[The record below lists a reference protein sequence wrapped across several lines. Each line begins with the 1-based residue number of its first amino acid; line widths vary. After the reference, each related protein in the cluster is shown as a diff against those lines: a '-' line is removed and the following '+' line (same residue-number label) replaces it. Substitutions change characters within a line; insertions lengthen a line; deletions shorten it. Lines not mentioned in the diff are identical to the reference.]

1 MLEFSISD
9 GENFEFPPKLFGG
22 KIEILSSS
30 ESLGVLRHIIG
41 RKNSSE
47 RWDREVWEF
56 AGFENQVRECFT
68 TTANSILKPRTL
80 MILKTKHSALCVTK
94 SYLTTILEFVFYAGS
109 SLV

>member
-22 KIEILSSS
+22 KFEILSSS

-56 AGFENQVRECFT
+56 VGFENHGMV
-68 TTANSILKPRTL
+68 
-80 MILKTKHSALCVTK
+80 CVAT
-94 SYLTTILEFVFYAGS
+94 STSEHRRGNFCCG
-109 SLV
+109 

>member
-56 AGFENQVRECFT
+56 AGFENQVRESNLL
-68 TTANSILKPRTL
+68 AVL
-80 MILKTKHSALCVTK
+80 
-94 SYLTTILEFVFYAGS
+94 
-109 SLV
+109 

>member
-56 AGFENQVRECFT
+56 AGFENQVREDFLGT
-68 TTANSILKPRTL
+68 EENILFCE
-80 MILKTKHSALCVTK
+80 IIHLCIAVG
-94 SYLTTILEFVFYAGS
+94 LRFVSDINAFNHFGG
-109 SLV
+109 

>member
-56 AGFENQVRECFT
+56 AGFENQVRE
-68 TTANSILKPRTL
+68 ILFMDHFEMMIETL
-80 MILKTKHSALCVTK
+80 HSDK
-94 SYLTTILEFVFYAGS
+94 SYGTKMANVCCKIFTMPFP
-109 SLV
+109 LVLF

>member
-56 AGFENQVRECFT
+56 AGFENQVRECIFHLVKIIIFF
-68 TTANSILKPRTL
+68 SRFF
-80 MILKTKHSALCVTK
+80 
-94 SYLTTILEFVFYAGS
+94 LTTRSFCLGVIGVTFCFTF
-109 SLV
+109 

>member
-22 KIEILSSS
+22 KFEILSSS

-56 AGFENQVRECFT
+56 VGFENQVRE
-68 TTANSILKPRTL
+68 
-80 MILKTKHSALCVTK
+80 
-94 SYLTTILEFVFYAGS
+94 YLFGDFNFP
-109 SLV
+109 